1 MAATIT
7 FHASPGYAT
16 EISGATF
23 TGLGFY
29 GASFGASVQVGQYQD
44 TTFITNGAGTIEGAQ
59 ATNTKYLGNS
69 SGVSIDGGSEVLL
82 TAVPTSSGTLNVRFN
97 NDTTVKTQNGELRIF
112 DRILPAVNGASG
124 VTSQVA
130 QLVLGGSGVS
140 SSGTAQATHSGWLAL
155 AGTGTVMRLLNS
167 PASGG
172 LTPSGSDSRD
182 IRHDWYVALSAS
194 PTSIGSKDDFG
205 LFVELEFL

>member
-1 MAATIT
+1 MAEIT
-7 FHASPGYAT
+7 FHASPGYAA
-16 EISGATF
+16 EISGATL

-59 ATNTKYLGNS
+59 VTNAKYPGNS
-69 SGVSIDGGSEVLL
+69 SGVEIDGDPEVLL
-82 TAVPTSSGTLNVRFN
+82 TALPVSSGTLNVRFT
-97 NDTTVKTQNGELRIF
+97 NDSAVKTQNGELRIF
-112 DRILPAVNGASG
+112 DRTLPAVNGASG

-140 SSGTAQATHSGWLAL
+140 SSGTLQESHNGWLEL
-155 AGTGTVMRLLNS
+155 AGSGIVMTLLSS

-172 LTPSGSDSRD
+172 LTPSGVDSED
-182 IRHDWYVALSAS
+182 IRHDWYVALSAT

-205 LFVELEFL
+205 LFIELEFL